1 MRTKPNSN
9 RSKCKH
15 HSLLTGLLLILC
27 LLPSGSGF
35 LYLRL
40 RNGVQVNAPQD
51 RNILPAAEI
60 IRYRQDDT
68 RWAEDQ
74 LGASAY
80 TMRSSGCLV
89 SCIAA
94 ALSMEGH
101 GNETPGTLNQKF
113 SSNRVYDTEG
123 NLQWGSLTESGDY
136 RADVFPEVSTAYI
149 NNCLT
154 ENRYPIVRVR
164 IRGFG
169 SFHYVLIVGAR
180 NGEYLCMDPLLD
192 NIVPLSVYGRRVY
205 AVRCVSGR

>member
-1 MRTKPNSN
+1 MQTKPNSN
-9 RSKCKH
+9 RSKRKH

-27 LLPSGSGF
+27 LLLAGSGF

-101 GNETPGTLNQKF
+101 
-113 SSNRVYDTEG
+113 
-123 NLQWGSLTESGDY
+123 
-136 RADVFPEVSTAYI
+136 
-149 NNCLT
+149 
-154 ENRYPIVRVR
+154 
-164 IRGFG
+164 
-169 SFHYVLIVGAR
+169 
-180 NGEYLCMDPLLD
+180 
-192 NIVPLSVYGRRVY
+192 
-205 AVRCVSGR
+205 